1 VKPTASLADDFRLYR
16 RLLGYAWRYRWA
28 FPIALL
34 GMVLM
39 AASAAGFAA
48 VMKPLVDEGFI
59 QRNADTIRLAP
70 LWLVLL
76 FLARGVATF
85 LGEYTTTWIS
95 RRVIYD
101 LRQDCFG
108 RLLKLPCGFFDSNAS
123 GRLVAKLIFDVEQIA
138 GAVTQGL
145 VTVVG
150 DGLTAAFLLAY
161 VIYLDW
167 KLTLLLLV
175 VAPVTLVLVRLMSRG
190 FRRKSEKIQHSIGD
204 ISRVAQEATEGYRVI
219 KAFGGE
225 AHELDTFTQANERNR
240 RQILRK
246 AGLAIGGMGVV
257 QFISSIG
264 LALMIHF
271 ALGDSRITAGLFVSY
286 IVAVTWLMGPMRRL
300 AKVNEVIQTGL
311 AAAHSAFAL
320 IDEPAERDD
329 GKRTLERARGRIDFK
344 NVSHRY
350 TNSHTDALRGVSFV
364 IEPGQTVA
372 LVGASGSGK
381 TTLAA
386 LLPRFYQA
394 TAGDILLDGMNI
406 NELTLANL
414 RKHIALVGQETLLF
428 NDTIAGNIAYGTDSP
443 INRERLREAAHAAH
457 VLDFADRLPQGL
469 DTPVGEKGTLLSGG
483 QRQRVAIARALYKD
497 APILILDEATASLDT
512 ESERLVQDAMRR
524 LLANRTT
531 LVIAHRLSTIEHADR
546 IVVMAHGQI
555 VETGTH
561 KELIGHDGVYA
572 NLHRLQFASAG

>member
-1 VKPTASLADDFRLYR
+1 MKPIASLADDFRLYR
-16 RLLGYAWRYRWA
+16 RLLGYAWRHRWA

-34 GMVLM
+34 GMALM
-39 AASAAGFAA
+39 ALTAAGFAA

-59 QRNADTIRLAP
+59 QRNADTIRMAP
-70 LWLVLL
+70 LWLILL
-76 FLARGVATF
+76 FLARAVASF

-101 LRQDCFG
+101 LRHDCFS
-108 RLLKLPCGFFDSNAS
+108 RLLKLPCGFYDINAS

-145 VTVVG
+145 VTVIG

-167 KLTLLLLV
+167 KLTLLVLI
-175 VAPVTLVLVRLMSRG
+175 VAPITLLLVRLMSRG

-225 AHELDTFTQANERNR
+225 AHELGVFTEANERNR

-246 AGLAIGGMGVV
+246 AGLAIGGMGIV
-257 QFISSIG
+257 QFVSSIG

-271 ALGDSRITAGLFVSY
+271 ALGDPKITAGLFVSY
-286 IVAVTWLMGPMRRL
+286 IVAITWLMGPMRRL

-311 AAAHSAFAL
+311 AAAQSAFAL

-329 GKRTLERARGRIDFK
+329 GVRVIDKPRGRIDYK

-350 TNSHTDALRGVSFV
+350 ATAENDALRGVSFV
-364 IEPGQTVA
+364 VEPGQTVA

-381 TTLAA
+381 TTLAG
-386 LLPRFYQA
+386 LLPRFYRA
-394 TAGDILLDGMNI
+394 VSGEILIDGVNI

-428 NDTIAGNIAYGTDSP
+428 NDTIAGNIVYGTDVP
-443 INRERLREAAHAAH
+443 VDQKRLREAAHAAH

-497 APILILDEATASLDT
+497 APILILDEATAALDA

-546 IVVMAHGQI
+546 IVVLSHGQV

-561 KELIGHDGVYA
+561 RELLEHDGVYA
-572 NLHRLQFASAG
+572 NLHRLQFADAG